1 MTRVE
6 RPFGHDAAAPAV
18 AGFAV
23 GALAV
28 VVATFLLELSR
39 TLAERAR
46 GRWYAGNGRDV
57 FHAGAVA
64 VLTGAFAVNGLH
76 PAIAFFAAATVCIAP
91 LVILD
96 DLMPRRG
103 PRVATLFALIAL
115 ASAPPLLDPRG
126 IESVLQAV
134 ARTLFR
140 NP

>member
-39 TLAERAR
+39 TRAERAR

-76 PAIAFFAAATVCIAP
+76 PAIAFFAAATVSIAP
-91 LVILD
+91 LLMLD
-96 DLMPRRG
+96 FLPPRRG
-103 PRVATLFALIAL
+103 ARIATLFALFAL
-115 ASAPPLLDPRG
+115 GSAPALIDA
-126 IESVLQAV
+126 STA
-134 ARTLFR
+134 ARSSSTA
-140 NP
+140 